1 MISYV
6 RQGFFVSLLALLVSC
21 GKTAGTLTPPLES
34 VIRDTGAKLAA
45 ESVTG
50 TVTESEVESI
60 ITESKVEITG
70 SSRQK
75 ANEKDLSASLSGTV
89 PPELKSRQELFFATA
104 TATSELV
111 QENTSIYNG
120 AMCAVDGDVVTSWQ
134 EGEPG
139 DGIGETIT
147 VGFQMPQ
154 RVDYLEF
161 NAGNWRDENQWNRN
175 LKPKG
180 LEITVNGTKFD
191 VELQNVRASQ
201 YVVFS
206 EPIET
211 TTFVIKITDVY
222 GGAEG
227 ESDVP
232 ISEIRAFGEAVG
244 KNDRVISDTQPT
256 PTDSTVPDQ
265 KGSSSSQGTASGSY
279 SGSQRRSSGH
289 SPGQEQWYYGNQAAQ
304 FVLRYIGTYL
314 TSESGKSAVTIYE
327 EDDGY
332 MFGYIN
338 ISGVNPSDG
347 YDIYDGEIVG
357 DTVYLYMK
365 NLQGQYIVA
374 TGNRITGTIEFGGII
389 YR

>member
-1 MISYV
+1 M
-6 RQGFFVSLLALLVSC
+6 
-21 GKTAGTLTPPLES
+21 
-34 VIRDTGAKLAA
+34 
-45 ESVTG
+45 
-50 TVTESEVESI
+50 
-60 ITESKVEITG
+60 
-70 SSRQK
+70 
-75 ANEKDLSASLSGTV
+75 
-89 PPELKSRQELFFATA
+89 
-104 TATSELV
+104 
-111 QENTSIYNG
+111 
-120 AMCAVDGDVVTSWQ
+120 
-134 EGEPG
+134 
-139 DGIGETIT
+139 
-147 VGFQMPQ
+147 
-154 RVDYLEF
+154 
-161 NAGNWRDENQWNRN
+161 
-175 LKPKG
+175 KPKG

-338 ISGVNPSDG
+338 ISGVNPSDD

>member
-21 GKTAGTLTPPLES
+21 GKTAGTLTPPSES

-50 TVTESEVESI
+50 TVTESEIESI

-120 AMCAVDGDVVTSWQ
+120 AICAVDGDVVTSWQ

-222 GGAEG
+222 GGAED

-256 PTDSTVPDQ
+256 
-265 KGSSSSQGTASGSY
+265 AM
-279 SGSQRRSSGH
+279 
-289 SPGQEQWYYGNQAAQ
+289 
-304 FVLRYIGTYL
+304 IGTIAAEITVCLIQTLVVKKKLPIISYL
-314 TSESGKSAVTIYE
+314 KSFAWFIVVGVLMFVIV
-327 EDDGY
+327 Y

-338 ISGVNPSDG
+338 ISGVNPSDD